1 MSIAFPVSSDAVNY
15 QIFRDIPSGGIWMYN
30 ASTKS
35 WKSIDR
41 NICDFPGGVPGIPT
55 ASQVVAQIDIAR
67 PVVFAANFVGSF
79 WNCNTAPTAQTIF
92 TINING
98 TSIGS
103 IIFAAGSN
111 TATFTSVATGSTVIN
126 SGSVL
131 TIVAPA
137 TPDATL
143 ASASGTLAGYLL

>member
-1 MSIAFPVSSDAVNY
+1 MSIAFPVSSSAVDY
-15 QIFRDIPSGGIWMYN
+15 QIFSDTSSGGIWIYS
-30 ASTKS
+30 ASTNS

-41 NICDFPGGVPGIPT
+41 NIYDFSGGVPGVPT
-55 ASQVVAQIDIAR
+55 ANQVVALIDIAR
-67 PVVFAANFVGSF
+67 PVVFAANFAGSF
-79 WNCNTAPTAQTIF
+79 WQCNTAATAQTIF

-103 IIFAAGSN
+103 IIFAASSK

-126 SGSVL
+126 AGSVL

-143 ASASGTLAGYLL
+143 ANASGTLAGYLL